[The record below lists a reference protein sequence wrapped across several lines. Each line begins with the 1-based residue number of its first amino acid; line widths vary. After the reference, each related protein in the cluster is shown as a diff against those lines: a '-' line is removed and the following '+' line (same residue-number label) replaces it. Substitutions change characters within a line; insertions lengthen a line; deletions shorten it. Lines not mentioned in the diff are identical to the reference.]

1 MVTNAKF
8 KPELQVL
15 LLDGCARVKSCGI
28 LIPIVNGNFGIFLD

>member
-15 LLDGCARVKSCGI
+15 LLDGCTRVDSSGI
-28 LIPIVNGNFGIFLD
+28 LIPIVNGKFFSF